1 MRQRDI
7 LLNVRRRFFHDK
19 FFLCPEFPSLTS
31 TPAQGAGRSK
41 SLPSTSS
48 KERKSSKGPE
58 RELDTCSLEFVK
70 IRIKAIQIGGKKRW
84 WPGKLGCRGK
94 KHCVTINAPNGFIHE
109 R

>member
-1 MRQRDI
+1 MTNSFCVLSSPPSPPLLHKGLGEASHCPPLQVKRGSLQRDQ
-7 LLNVRRRFFHDK
+7 K
-19 FFLCPEFPSLTS
+19 
-31 TPAQGAGRSK
+31 
-41 SLPSTSS
+41 
-48 KERKSSKGPE
+48 
-58 RELDTCSLEFVK
+58 ELDTCSLEFMK